1 MTLRLQADIANGMV
15 KAFGR
20 VKQTPAK
27 RSRCERGKIKDARE
41 DMCEKEVAVV
51 R

>member
-1 MTLRLQADIANGMV
+1 MSSGNLRSI
-15 KAFGR
+15 
-20 VKQTPAK
+20 
-27 RSRCERGKIKDARE
+27 ERGKIKDARE